1 MMLSLLADL
10 DGFAVPGSESSELSE
25 SLACGSGNS
34 VRNFSSSIPKEGG
47 SHSSRP
53 SRMQLVPSMG
63 LMPGHVFENYPL
75 GLEAAIT
82 EEFAIRDGGLWN
94 VLEQISTSFRSCRMR
109 LLKMMPPFV
118 PLEPGPDS
126 QKCHITGFEAWRVS
140 NTLIRR
146 SESMVMP
153 FPGPPDIQST
163 EILR

>member
-75 GLEAAIT
+75 GLEAAIN

-94 VLEQISTSFRSCRMR
+94 VLKQISIELQNFQDEASQNDASDCSARIRAR
-109 LLKMMPPFV
+109 LAEV
-118 PLEPGPDS
+118 P
-126 QKCHITGFEAWRVS
+126 HYRV
-140 NTLIRR
+140 
-146 SESMVMP
+146 
-153 FPGPPDIQST
+153 
-163 EILR
+163 